1 MARTPGNS
9 PSAQKTTVVPVK
21 LCVCGGGV
29 HSDGSVERMSAVN
42 IIEVFFKDGKLLEFP
57 QDPWQVEVHVCHVK
71 RKETV
76 GKGFLGSLRLQGFA
90 MALGSCPW
98 RHGHILACLFR
109 QYFVTVGKESHTLY
123 LPDVSLWRGGR
134 GSRSEYLGTF

>member
-1 MARTPGNS
+1 MLS
-9 PSAQKTTVVPVK
+9 
-21 LCVCGGGV
+21 
-29 HSDGSVERMSAVN
+29 SDGSVERMSAVN

-109 QYFVTVGKESHTLY
+109 QYFVAVGKESHTLY